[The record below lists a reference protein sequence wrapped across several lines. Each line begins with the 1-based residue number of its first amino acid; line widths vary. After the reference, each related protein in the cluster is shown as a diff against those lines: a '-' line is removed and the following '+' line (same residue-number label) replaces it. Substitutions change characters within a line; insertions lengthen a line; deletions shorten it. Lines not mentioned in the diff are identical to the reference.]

1 MKWKRRVDLV
11 MGLRSVR
18 VALNLVAVSTLAL
31 VLIATLG
38 ACSQTGDPG
47 AAMRKYLDARVAADS
62 NAIRGLSCTAWEG
75 QAVAQAD
82 SFRSMNAQLDNV
94 TCKQSGTDGDYT
106 LVTCGGQI
114 VTTYNGEN
122 RTWALG
128 TYRMT
133 QEDGEWKMCG
143 EAP

>member
-1 MKWKRRVDLV
+1 MV
-11 MGLRSVR
+11 
-18 VALNLVAVSTLAL
+18 LA
-31 VLIATLG
+31 G
-38 ACSQTGDPG
+38 CSQAGEPG
-47 AAMRKYLDARVAADS
+47 AAMVKYLEARADADAD
-62 NAIRGLSCTAWEG
+62 AIRSLACAAWEG

-82 SFRSMNAQLDNV
+82 SFRSMNARLENV
-94 TCKQSGTDGDYT
+94 TCQQSGTDGDFT
-106 LVTCGGQI
+106 LVTCGGNI

>member
-1 MKWKRRVDLV
+1 MRLKHTCRSIARRGEACLAPT
-11 MGLRSVR
+11 R
-18 VALNLVAVSTLAL
+18 LAL
-31 VLIATLG
+31 LIALTLFLALAG
-38 ACSQTGDPG
+38 CSQPGDPG
-47 AAMRKYLDARVAADS
+47 AAMVKYLEARAAADAD
-62 NAIRGLSCTAWEG
+62 AIRGLSCAAWEG

-82 SFRSMNAQLDNV
+82 SFRSMNATLDNV
-94 TCKQSGTDGDYT
+94 TCQQSGGDGDIT
-106 LVTCGGQI
+106 LVTCDGQI

-122 RTWALG
+122 RQWALG

>member
-1 MKWKRRVDLV
+1 MKSRFDPKPAVKIR
-11 MGLRSVR
+11 
-18 VALNLVAVSTLAL
+18 LNRLFLFLSLMVLVA
-31 VLIATLG
+31 
-38 ACSQTGDPG
+38 ACSQTSDPG
-47 AAMRKYLDARVAADS
+47 ETMRKYLEARVAADT
-62 NAIRGLSCTAWEG
+62 NAIRGLSCAAWEG
-75 QAVAQAD
+75 QAAMQAD

-94 TCKQSGTDGDYT
+94 TCQKSGEDGDTT

-128 TYRMT
+128 TYRMI

-143 EAP
+143 EAQ